1 MRLAI
6 FSDIHGNLEALEAF
20 IEDAYECEVD
30 DYICL
35 GDVVGY
41 GAAPAQCMERLNSL
55 PRFSLL
61 LGNHDAAAIWQMSP
75 YQMNA
80 GASKAI
86 LWTMDQLS
94 ETQTRRLAVLETT
107 LQAHDMLFCH
117 ANPYSPQ
124 GWHYV
129 TTWFSAM
136 RSFLATRHKVIFVGH
151 THHPKLVTRSGGL
164 RIHFS
169 DPPPHREIVALKPEC
184 RYIVDCGSI
193 GQPRDGNPEAG
204 YVICDTEAP
213 SVAFRR
219 VAYDIEGAA
228 RRIRQAGLPRQ
239 LAERLFRGR

>member
-1 MRLAI
+1 
-6 FSDIHGNLEALEAF
+6 
-20 IEDAYECEVD
+20 
-30 DYICL
+30 
-35 GDVVGY
+35 
-41 GAAPAQCMERLNSL
+41 MERLNSL

-80 GASKAI
+80 RATQAI

-94 ETQTRRLAVLETT
+94 EAQTRRLAALEST

-124 GWHYV
+124 GWRYV

-136 RSFLATRHKVIFVGH
+136 RSFLAARHKVIFVGH
-151 THHPKLVTRSGGL
+151 THRPRLITRSSGL
-164 RIHFS
+164 RIRFN
-169 DPPPHREIVALKPEC
+169 DPPPDRQTVALNPGC

-204 YVICDTEAP
+204 YVICDTEVP
-213 SVAFRR
+213 SVVFRR

>member
-20 IEDAYECEVD
+20 IEDASHCAVD

-41 GAAPAQCMERLNSL
+41 GAGPAQCMERLKSL

-80 GASKAI
+80 RATQAI

-94 ETQTRRLAVLETT
+94 EAQTRRLAALEST

-124 GWHYV
+124 GWGYV
-129 TTWFSAM
+129 RSWFSAM
-136 RSFLATRHKVIFVGH
+136 RSFLAARHKVIFVGH
-151 THHPKLVTRSGGL
+151 THRPRLITHTGGL
-164 RIHFS
+164 RIHFA
-169 DPPPHREIVALKPEC
+169 DPPSEGAVDLKTKC
-184 RYIVDCGSI
+184 RCIVDCGSI

-219 VAYDIEGAA
+219 FAYDIEGAA